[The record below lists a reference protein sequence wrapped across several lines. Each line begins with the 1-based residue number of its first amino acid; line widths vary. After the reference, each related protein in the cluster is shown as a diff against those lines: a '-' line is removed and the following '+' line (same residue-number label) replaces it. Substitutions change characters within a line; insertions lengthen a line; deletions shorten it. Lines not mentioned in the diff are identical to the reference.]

1 MSARRS
7 VTPPA
12 EPVGGWRRAF
22 VLGALGVGACV
33 VFGRAFQLQ
42 VIDQDFLAAEG
53 SKRFIRN
60 VVIPA
65 HRGAIVDRRGEPL
78 ALSAPVES
86 LWAVPQ
92 ALLDSPQHVE
102 AVAKLL
108 GRRPAEFRKFLE
120 ARTERKF
127 VYISDPLSPAE
138 AKRVLSLG
146 APGVFSDPAYARY
159 YPAGEVAGQIVGF
172 CGRDGAGLE
181 GIEKS
186 QESVLRG
193 KQGSRRVI
201 RDRAGRIVE
210 DNLEFAEAQSGEDV
224 QLTID
229 LRIQYLAY
237 RELKDAVIRHKAKGG
252 SIVIA
257 DSATGDIL
265 AVASQPG
272 FNPNNPGERKP
283 PGTRN
288 RAIVDSFEP
297 GSTAKPLLVAQAL
310 ELGLFQPT
318 STVDTG
324 PGWFKVG
331 ALTVR
336 DVHPGGVMDLAK
348 ILAKSSNVGAAKIGL
363 TLGPEAVWSG
373 FQRFGIAEPIY
384 TGFPGEAGSVL
395 RHYSEWGQ
403 IATATASYGYGWSV
417 NALHMVRAYAALA
430 NDGLMPHLRLIR
442 NTRPVPPQRAISAN
456 TAREVRHMLETVVA
470 PGGSATRAAIHGYQV
485 AGKTG
490 TARKL
495 SDTGVYDPNRHQALF
510 VGMVPAERPRL
521 VGLVVIDEPG
531 DGGYYGGLVAAPV
544 FSNVMQ
550 GAARLL
556 QISPDGTD
564 TPDLAPPDAPRL
576 TVALPPETPASAPK
590 AKAGAALVKVAEPR
604 L

>member
-1 MSARRS
+1 MSLRDAAPSGSRR
-7 VTPPA
+7 TMAPA
-12 EPVGGWRRAF
+12 VEPVSGWRRGF
-22 VLGALGVGACV
+22 VLGALALGACA
-33 VFGRAFQLQ
+33 VFVRAFQLQ
-42 VIDQDFLAAEG
+42 VIDQDFLAREG
-53 SKRFIRN
+53 EKRAIRK
-60 VVIPA
+60 VAIPA

-92 ALLDSPQHVE
+92 ALLESPQHVE

-108 GRRPAEFRKFLE
+108 GRKPAEFRKFLE
-120 ARTERKF
+120 ARVQRKF
-127 VYISDPLSPAE
+127 VYISDPLSPGE
-138 AKRVLSLG
+138 AKRVLALG
-146 APGVFSDPAYARY
+146 APGVFSDPSYARY
-159 YPAGEVAGQIVGF
+159 YPAGEVAGQLVGF

-181 GIEKS
+181 GIEKA
-186 QESVLRG
+186 QESILAG

-201 RDRAGRIVE
+201 RDRAGHIVE
-210 DNLEFAEAQSGEDV
+210 DNLEYTEAQSGEDV

-237 RELKDAVIRHKAKGG
+237 RELKNAVMARKAKGG
-252 SIVIA
+252 TIVIA
-257 DSATGDIL
+257 DAVTGDIL
-265 AVASQPG
+265 AIASQPG

-297 GSTAKPLLVAQAL
+297 GSTAKPLVVAQAL
-310 ELGLFQPT
+310 ELGLYQPT
-318 STVDTG
+318 SIIDTG
-324 PGWFKVG
+324 AGTMKVG

-336 DVHPGGVMDLAK
+336 DVHPGGAMDLAK

-384 TGFPGEAGSVL
+384 TGFPGEASSVL
-395 RHYSEWGQ
+395 RHHGEWGQ

-417 NALHMVRAYAALA
+417 TALHMVRAYAAIA
-430 NDGLMPHLRLIR
+430 NDGLMPQLRLIR
-442 NTRPVPPQRAISAN
+442 NARPVPPQRAISAN
-456 TAREVRHMLETVVA
+456 TAREVRRMLETVVA
-470 PGGSATRAAIHGYQV
+470 PGGSATRAAILGYKV

-495 SDTGVYDPNRHQALF
+495 SETGVYDAKRHQSLF

-521 VGLVVIDEPG
+521 VGLVIIDEPG
-531 DGGYYGGLVAAPV
+531 DGAYYGGLVAAPV
-544 FSNVMQ
+544 FANAMQ

-556 QISPDGTD
+556 QISPDGTG
-564 TPDLAPPDAPRL
+564 TPDLAPPPAPRL
-576 TVALPPETPASAPK
+576 TVAMPAPNAP
-590 AKAGAALVKVAEPR
+590 LVKVAEPR